1 MPDFNKFKEALNSN
15 AKSKESALDENGQL
29 KERHTINGVPD
40 VVSKTFEQSFTT
52 SPEALGQLLD
62 QGVNVTIDRTN
73 IDTEGEKEEIR
84 KAVQQGTLAKIGN
97 SLEQLVV
104 DEILLG
110 TLKGFTDIYDAFV
123 GHVWDKYVNGK
134 ENNDYTSA
142 ASGWLEQLQDKN
154 KEAFKIYRE
163 NPYKS
168 FDFGDIGWWADNF
181 VSVGSTLSLMIPSK
195 GITWG
200 IGKLGKLAKADRLVA
215 KELSN
220 IAKTTRGQNLIS
232 KGGTASKIL
241 THNNYYGR
249 KVNEFADL
257 AGTALMSR
265 VAENYQEARGIYRDS
280 YDKIVRN
287 LNAMSDEDKQKFL
300 QRNPQFDS
308 NTSNEDIANALA
320 SGVATN
326 TFWADMP
333 LILMDFIQY
342 KGVESALKGG
352 GKQITTTALE
362 KAQRKALQRMAAGKT
377 AEAAIDA
384 ETKGIFKKAGNFLLD
399 RGRDIV
405 KHPGRT
411 LTALELSE
419 GFEEGWQGIAQAYNQ
434 DLVDSYLDGKH
445 TRRTWDSYLTDGEVW
460 EQAFWGALGGIVF
473 QGAAKG
479 LGKLKRKYDAKQAL
493 NKGEI
498 TQQQYQNFVRSQ
510 DEARKAEIEGRQE
523 AIDRLV
529 DDLTL
534 IESGKDPRPQEDGT
548 YRNFIDSNDKAR
560 VQNEVIDAWIQDFT
574 LRAVDNGNFDLLAEF
589 IKSPEFNKYLQDY
602 NLDKGILNSK
612 SLASHVE
619 DVYDLYIKNTE
630 ALLDN
635 VSGDDYDSI
644 RLAARWLTRNDLA
657 IASEYDNI
665 DKMKAALY
673 QLNGYHPDAS
683 YEQLRKFDVLFNEY
697 KKQLEIGKELETAY
711 KNHKISKSGYEAEK
725 KFNDEYIQSLKE
737 LMTSATNFQELSDIA
752 TSGDVNAINGTLENL
767 KKDNN
772 FAKEWIQTPDQ
783 IKSAIDEIIKSEII
797 LSDRVAK
804 APNTQEEFEDLYNS
818 MNVAAANNFN
828 TRVNKAVDRIRKYL
842 VNAEDLDAAVNNAM
856 EEEFSDI
863 TNPIERKRLQEAMSV
878 LKVGSH
884 SRPELTFM
892 FNQEVAKIRQ
902 EREQQK
908 KKQETAIIDGK
919 EVVNPNP
926 EANPNPNT
934 NDYSTGDK
942 KEQKQDTTTE
952 TKDNGKSPVEKV
964 DDIPITDI
972 GPEIEEVDDVAPE
985 DAEILKQQAEAEK
998 AQLEKE
1004 QQGDQTGV
1012 KEIGQQFANELSLKS
1027 EEDIKREIRSAF
1039 INIAERRPQLLAD
1052 VIEGGIGSSAYNQF
1066 MNLAL
1071 VFVTSSGLYLNSEIA
1086 PIMDYQLKI
1095 YLFNLIERKQIPA
1108 NQRKG
1113 IFKLIDQIDKI
1124 LTKES
1129 IDEKF
1134 SKISNTTD
1142 EQFQKDMEEF
1152 FDKYF
1157 GLGGKIN
1164 YTTKNGVK
1172 IINLDGLFA
1181 QLTELSKAGVYNFEE
1196 LAEIVNN
1203 IYNFAANYK
1212 GKQYAFTSDGI
1223 FNEVG
1228 ASGYIV
1234 KQGYFNDNNTTAAK
1248 VNNFSAFINKLYLQ
1262 QTNEKVVVDDNMH
1275 FNISSTIKPSDLQK
1289 AKGKKLKIKYESIG
1303 GVQTVSLYYT
1313 DKNGTDVE
1321 LGYLGT
1327 VEQGTKD
1334 NKTLKLVNE
1343 TGIITSV
1350 TKDNGEIHITN
1361 PRIEEILYQLIDA
1374 LEKDSDSAIG
1384 KFAKALYSQYS
1395 YGVNSSAFYELTDE
1409 DINELLNNE
1418 AFEEFLNLVNIKL
1431 PIGTKY
1437 TRKNGSTGRT
1447 KVKVTALTLREMPA
1461 DDKRKHTINILKDI
1475 NKILFYPY
1483 YDSYSLTHE
1492 RTISTDVL
1500 RSGLRDYINKVY
1512 RNYAETMNYQN
1523 ALDAGKENDIN
1534 IDFVATNNAVLNFD
1548 PAARKD
1554 ISGLGIKGNIEQHP
1568 FVYVAA
1574 DGSIKAEGIDKAF
1587 ANKPDFK
1594 PGTAGILMDIR
1605 AGYPMIA
1612 TLNESNPVA
1621 SNKELVKAI
1630 SAEYDKLIKAYYNAS
1645 GEAVLEAY
1653 NNLYNFFNNLFGE
1666 NALFNGWRVA
1676 KTDNSFTI
1684 YKLGENKQLV
1694 HVADFFKYAAN
1705 FKDGKFVI
1713 GNETLLEE
1721 ELKNHYNHTI
1731 YFRNPGGKPIII
1743 RGTTSKKSQQGIN
1756 DLISTIINGATY
1768 SVFPVT
1774 VDETRTNSL
1783 ITKHDKGFTLTIG
1796 EYKQDYKNYADFLV
1810 RNNAFKTTHMGVRST
1825 NTYAAD
1831 SKDSD
1836 AIYVRYTG
1844 VREYIDE
1851 EEKRRQ
1857 QGFRT
1862 NLEEKGITNIGEESS
1877 EDVLLDA
1884 GYSKDDIKEFDTL
1897 FKVLMPISTG
1907 IDFAEHD
1914 GAYAGFKDGKIFI
1927 YKKGIDAITADKREA
1942 VRILIHENVHR
1953 VIDDNGFFTS
1963 HKYGAARTEAIIDTW
1978 NQFYGAAHENE
1989 DLKPFIENFSKEYGA
2004 LRTSDKFEDRAKF
2017 ANEWVAEVMS
2027 NKGLMDYLNNID
2039 YQGNLD
2045 ISQGS
2050 NKRSILQRILDII
2063 KDLFTKLQNINKNTI
2078 LDQFYKAVGNPIIR
2092 TINTEVTETAAVEE
2106 ETASPDEI
2114 LLEEELDKDVDE
2126 ILKDVDLSEDLFID
2140 DTLSEDEAFSRVEG
2154 TPEEITIDSYLN
2166 DTQDNPYGLQL
2177 APDMDSWLQSI
2188 PPHNRPALAAQMT
2201 AGAIQY
2207 ICR

>member
-1 MPDFNKFKEALNSN
+1 MPDFDKFKEALNSN
-15 AKSKESALDENGQL
+15 AKSKENALDENGQL
-29 KERHTINGVPD
+29 KERHNINGVPN
-40 VVSKTFEQSFTT
+40 VVSKTFEQSYTT
-52 SPEALGQLLD
+52 SPETLSSLLD
-62 QGVNVTIDRTN
+62 KGINVTINRTN
-73 IDTEGEKEEIR
+73 IDNEEEQENIR
-84 KAVQQGTLAKIGN
+84 KAVQQSTLAKIGN

-104 DEILLG
+104 DEVLLG

-123 GHVWDKYVNGK
+123 GHFADKSK
-134 ENNDYTSA
+134 NDYTSA
-142 ASGWLEQLQDKN
+142 ASTFLEELQEKN
-154 KEAFKIYRE
+154 REAFKIYRE

-168 FDFGDIGWWADNF
+168 FDFGDVGWWADNF
-181 VSVGSTLSLMIPSK
+181 VSVGSTLSLLIPSK
-195 GITWG
+195 GITAG
-200 IGKLGKLAKADRLVA
+200 IGKLGKLAKVDKAVS
-215 KELSN
+215 KGLSKL
-220 IAKTTRGQNLIS
+220 AKTAKGESIIA
-232 KGGTASKIL
+232 KGGTGSKIL
-241 THNNYYGR
+241 THSNYYGR

-265 VAENYQEARGIYRDS
+265 VAENYQEARGIYKDS
-280 YDKIVRN
+280 YDKIFNN

-300 QRNPQFDS
+300 QRNPKFDP
-308 NTSNEDIANALA
+308 NTSNEDIANTLA
-320 SGVATN
+320 SSVASN

-352 GKQITTTALE
+352 AKQVTTTAFE
-362 KAQRKALQRMAAGKT
+362 RAQRKALQRLNLGKAAET
-377 AEAAIDA
+377 AIDT
-384 ETKGIFKKAGNFLLD
+384 ETKGLFKKAGNFLLD
-399 RGRDIV
+399 TGRDII
-405 KHPGRT
+405 KHPGRA
-411 LTALELSE
+411 LSALELSE

-434 DLVDSYLDGKH
+434 DLVDSYLDGHH
-445 TRRTWDSYLTDGEVW
+445 TKRTWDSYLTDGEVW
-460 EQAFWGALGGIVF
+460 EQAFWGALGGLVF

-523 AIDRLV
+523 AMDRLV

-534 IESGKDPRPQEDGT
+534 IEAGKDPRPQKDGT

-560 VQNEVIDAWIQDFT
+560 VQNEIIDAWIQDFT

-589 IKSPEFNKYLQDY
+589 IKSPEFNKYLQDN

-612 SLASHVE
+612 SLASRVE

-644 RLAARWLTRNDLA
+644 RLAARWLTRNDLT

-697 KKQLEIGKELETAY
+697 KKQLEIGKELEVAY

-725 KFNDEYIQSLKE
+725 KFNDEYVQSLKE

-772 FAKEWIQTPDQ
+772 FAKEWAQTPDQ

-804 APNTQEEFEDLYNS
+804 SPNTQEEFEDLYNS
-818 MNVAAANNFN
+818 MNIAAANNFN

-842 VNAEDLDAAVNNAM
+842 VNADNIDAAVNSAM
-856 EEEFSDI
+856 SEEFADI
-863 TNPIERKRLQEAMSV
+863 SNPIERKRLQEAMSV

-892 FNQEVAKIRQ
+892 FQQEVAKIKADREEKIKRQ
-902 EREQQK
+902 N
-908 KKQETAIIDGK
+908 TAIINGK

-926 EANPNPNT
+926 ETNPNPNG
-934 NDYSTGDK
+934 NVSSTGDIQQQ
-942 KEQKQDTTTE
+942 KETATTE
-952 TKDNGKSPVEKV
+952 TKDDSKPPVKEG
-964 DDIPITDI
+964 DDTPIVNV
-972 GPEIEEVDDVAPE
+972 GPEIEEVDTATPE
-985 DAEILKQQAEAEK
+985 DKEILKQQADAAK
-998 AQLEKE
+998 AQIEKE
-1004 QQGDQTGV
+1004 EKGDETGV
-1012 KEIGQQFANELSLKS
+1012 KEIGQQFANDLSFKS

-1052 VIEGGIGSSAYNQF
+1052 MVKNGIGSPAYNQF
-1066 MNLAL
+1066 MNLSL
-1071 VFVTSSGLYLNSEIA
+1071 IIITSSGLYLNSEIA

-1095 YLFNLIERKQIPA
+1095 YLFNLIERKNIPA
-1108 NQRKG
+1108 EQRKG
-1113 IFKLIDQIDKI
+1113 IFNLIDQIDKI

-1129 IDEKF
+1129 ADEKF
-1134 SKISNTTD
+1134 SKISNISD
-1142 EQFQKDMEEF
+1142 EQFQKNMEEF

-1157 GLGGKIN
+1157 GLGGKVN
-1164 YTTKNGVK
+1164 YVTKNGVK

-1181 QLTELSKAGVYNFEE
+1181 QLVELSKAGVYNFEE

-1203 IYNFAANYK
+1203 IYNFATNYK
-1212 GKQYAFTSDGI
+1212 GKQYSFVSDGI
-1223 FNEVG
+1223 FDEINKYGDV
-1228 ASGYIV
+1228 I
-1234 KQGYFNDNNTTAAK
+1234 KQGYFNKNNTIAAK
-1248 VNNFSAFINKLYLQ
+1248 TSNLSTFINKLYLQ

-1275 FNISSTIKPSDLQK
+1275 FNISSTIRPTDLQK
-1289 AKGKKLKIKYESIG
+1289 AKGKKLKIKYENIG
-1303 GVQTVSLYYT
+1303 GVKTISLYYT
-1313 DKNGTDVE
+1313 NKDGKDIE

-1361 PRIEEILYQLIDA
+1361 DRIEEILYKCID
-1374 LEKDSDSAIG
+1374 LLDKQDNSEIG
-1384 KFAKALYSQYS
+1384 KFATALYDKYK
-1395 YGVNSSAFYELTDE
+1395 YGVDQKSMYFLEDE
-1409 DINELLNNE
+1409 DINELLNNKV
-1418 AFEEFLNLVNIKL
+1418 FEEFLNLTNIKL
-1431 PIGTKY
+1431 PIGKEY
-1437 TRKNGSTGRT
+1437 KRANGSIGKT
-1447 KVKVTALTLREMPA
+1447 KIKVTAS
-1461 DDKRKHTINILKDI
+1461 DI
-1475 NKILFYPY
+1475 NKLNVEDKRRYVNDILKEINEILFYPY

-1492 RTISTDVL
+1492 VNISTDVL
-1500 RSGLRDYINKVY
+1500 RSRLKDYINKVY

-1523 ALDAGKENDIN
+1523 ALDVGKQNDIN
-1534 IDFVATNNAVLNFD
+1534 IDFVATNNAILNFD

-1574 DGSIKAEGIDKAF
+1574 DGSIKAEGRDKAF

-1621 SNKELVKAI
+1621 NNKELVKAI
-1630 SAEYDKLIKAYYNAS
+1630 YTEYDKLIKSYYNVS

-1713 GNETLLEE
+1713 GNETLLDE

-1731 YFRNPGGKPIII
+1731 YFHKSNNKSDNKAVLIKGIKGKKAQ
-1743 RGTTSKKSQQGIN
+1743 SKIDELIN
-1756 DLISTIINGATY
+1756 TIIDGATY

-1774 VDETRTNSL
+1774 VDETRTNPL

-1796 EYKQDYKNYADFLV
+1796 EYKQNYKNYADFLV

-1825 NTYAAD
+1825 NTYTAD
-1831 SKDSD
+1831 SKDSN

-1844 VREYIDE
+1844 VREYINE

-1857 QGFRT
+1857 QGFRA
-1862 NLEEKGITNIGEESS
+1862 NLEGKGITKTGEETS
-1877 EDVLLDA
+1877 EDILLDA

-1897 FKVLMPISTG
+1897 FKVLIPISTG
-1907 IDFAEHD
+1907 IDFAEHE

-1978 NQFYGAAHENE
+1978 NQFYAAAHENE
-1989 DLKPFIENFSKEYGA
+1989 DLKSFIENFSKEYGT

-2017 ANEWVAEVMS
+2017 ANEWMAEVMS

-2050 NKRSILQRILDII
+2050 NKKSILQRILDVI

-2106 ETASPDEI
+2106 ETASPDETI
-2114 LLEEELDKDVDE
+2114 LEEGLDKDIDE

-2140 DTLSEDEAFSRVEG
+2140 DTLGEDEAFSRVEG
-2154 TPEEITIDSYLN
+2154 TPEEIAIDSYLN

-2201 AGAIQY
+2201 TGAIQY